1 MFRKWGYEEVITPS
15 FENLKTFVL
24 DEQANSDNIFKF
36 LIEMAKVMALRP
48 DVTKS
53 MARMAATYYSDNSMP
68 LRFCYISNVF
78 RFQEPCMGHDQE
90 FFQVGAELIGI
101 DGIEGDVEA
110 ILLASNLL
118 KRLVSMIL

>member
-1 MFRKWGYEEVITPS
+1 MNDIFLKPSGVKDFLPSTVRKKRIVEKQFNEVFRKWGYEEVITPS

-36 LIEMAKVMALRP
+36 FDRNGKVMALRP

-53 MARMAATYYSDNSMP
+53 IARMAATYYSDNSMP

-78 RFQEPCMGHDQE
+78 R
-90 FFQVGAELIGI
+90 
-101 DGIEGDVEA
+101 
-110 ILLASNLL
+110 
-118 KRLVSMIL
+118 